1 MSRYVLATVDAGGNV
16 PPMAGIARELVRRG
30 HAVTLLA
37 HAQQAESLTATGAN
51 VVAYPTGRTYNAA
64 EQRSD
69 LADMVAFSGM
79 MADRAI
85 AHDIRGAAERERADA
100 VLIDCLL
107 PRAIRE
113 LSTSTFATAVLVH
126 TLWSYWK
133 TASRGPFGLAVA
145 ARGSRMLG
153 DAQRADLV
161 IVATLPSL
169 DTLDERD
176 RSTTAL
182 HHVGGVWSDAGRDA
196 PTHEAEHILVSLSTT
211 AYVGQPDVL
220 QRIVTALSGLPHRVV
235 VTMGPA
241 LDPDSLI
248 AAPNIDV
255 RRWADHGALLPR
267 ASALVTHGGHS
278 TTMRA
283 LEHGVPMV
291 VIPLHSDLDQPRI
304 AELLSQRG
312 AAVHVHRSAP
322 PAEISHAVHRVL
334 EEPSYREAAQGLQR
348 EVHERNG
355 AAVSADLL
363 EELAA
368 TR

>member
-37 HAQQAESLTATGAN
+37 HAHQAEALAATGAN
-51 VVAYPTGRTYNAA
+51 VVAYPTGRTYVAA

-85 AHDIRGAAERERADA
+85 ARDIREAADRERADA

-107 PRAIRE
+107 PRAIRT
-113 LSTSTFATAVLVH
+113 LSQSRHATAVLVH
-126 TLWSYWK
+126 TLWSYWRA
-133 TASRGPFGLAVA
+133 ASRGPFGLAVA

-153 DAQRADLV
+153 DAQRADLI

-169 DTLDERD
+169 DALDERD
-176 RSTTAL
+176 RRNTAL
-182 HHVGGVWSDAGRDA
+182 HHVGGVWSDAGR
-196 PTHEAEHILVSLSTT
+196 EATPDEPEHILVSLSTT
-211 AYVGQPDVL
+211 AYSGQPEVL
-220 QRIVTALSGLPHRVV
+220 QRIVTALRDLPHRVV
-235 VTMGPA
+235 VTTGPA
-241 LDPDSLI
+241 LDPGTLDS
-248 AAPNIDV
+248 AANIDV

-267 ASALVTHGGHS
+267 ATALVTHGGHS

-291 VIPLHSDLDQPRI
+291 VVPLHSDLDQPRI

-312 AAVHVHRSAP
+312 AAVHVQRTAP
-322 PAEISHAVHRVL
+322 PDEISRAVQRVL
-334 EEPSYREAAQGLQR
+334 EEPSYREAAHRLQQELR
-348 EVHERNG
+348 ERDG

-363 EELAA
+363 EHLAS
-368 TR
+368 T